1 MTRAA
6 VPPPHFKASV
16 PQCCR
21 RNCPE
26 FPPCS
31 TVPGSEKK
39 FLLPPP
45 TRRAAIR
52 LFADGKSP
60 VTDRSPPPPL
70 VVFPSKT
77 FFQTLFISDRQP
89 ASRDCA
95 CGANLSYVCDAGS
108 YFNGSSHVFFIPF
121 RTPKRGRNSQS
132 LPARKCKPSPA
143 LSTPLEIWCFAGTP
157 SCDRVFFEL
166 RRRLLNLPI

>member
-77 FFQTLFISDRQP
+77 FFQTLFISDRRP

-95 CGANLSYVCDAGS
+95 CGANLPYVCDAGP
-108 YFNGSSHVFFIPF
+108 YFNGSSHVFLFLF
-121 RTPKRGRNSQS
+121 GRRNG
-132 LPARKCKPSPA
+132 
-143 LSTPLEIWCFAGTP
+143 AGTRRVCRLGNP
-157 SCDRVFFEL
+157 SLAQRFQP
-166 RRRLLNLPI
+166 LLKFGALPGRQVATASSSN